1 MGNIM
6 KKRINPSLECK
17 PIDIMIVRNMMEQRN
32 KLVDEAYIKEFN
44 RILNILIKN
53 INTMIV
59 MVANKGKNNAYIILT
74 DPIYQFIIPDTLY
87 DVDVEIKYNKKIIE
101 YIKKLY
107 NKYEISYYDSFINLQ
122 YIKINWD

>member
-17 PIDIMIVRNMMEQRN
+17 PINIITVRNMMEQRN
-32 KLVDEAYIKEFN
+32 KLVDQSYIKEFN
-44 RILNILIKN
+44 RIINLLVKN

-59 MVANKGKNNAYIILT
+59 MVVNRGKNNVYIILS
-74 DPIYQFIIPDTLY
+74 DPIYQFNIPDTLY
-87 DVDVEIKYNKKIIE
+87 DINFEIKYSKKIIE
-101 YIKKLY
+101 TIKKLY
-107 NKYEISYYDSFINLQ
+107 NKYEISYYDSFTNLQ

>member
-17 PIDIMIVRNMMEQRN
+17 PINIITIRNMMEQRN
-32 KLVDEAYIKEFN
+32 KLVNEAYIKEFN
-44 RILNILIKN
+44 RIINILIKN

-59 MVANKGKNNAYIILT
+59 MVANKGKNNAYIILS
-74 DPIYQFIIPDTLY
+74 DPIYRFIIPDTLY

-101 YIKKLY
+101 TIKKLY

>member
-32 KLVDEAYIKEFN
+32 KLVNEAYIKEFN
-44 RILNILIKN
+44 RIINILIKN

-59 MVANKGKNNAYIILT
+59 MVANKGKNNAYIILS
-74 DPIYQFIIPDTLY
+74 DPIYRFIIPNTLY
-87 DVDVEIKYNKKIIE
+87 DVDVEIKYNKKIIDN
-101 YIKKLY
+101 IKKLY